1 MGLIKNAAG
10 AVGNALT
17 NGIGAAAAG
26 AGSGVLANQW
36 REFFYCDAMDKNV
49 LMTVGKKQT
58 SGRSAN
64 TKGDDNIITNGSRVA
79 VADGQCAII
88 VDNGKIV
95 EICAEAGDFTY
106 DTSQEPT
113 IFYGGL
119 GKGIVDSFKKWGER
133 ITFGGDTGR
142 VQKIYYFNMLEITD
156 NLFGTPNPIMFRAV
170 DKKIGLDME
179 VNLKCNGRYS
189 YRITDPIIF
198 YKNLAGNIAGGQ
210 YTRDKIDAQLKGE
223 FIDALSQGMSAIADL
238 EIRPNEIS
246 KHLGELKDAMNA
258 ELREAWAEGR
268 GITIETIA
276 MNNPTLTPEDMKMIQ
291 ELQRASARGNSAAMM
306 AGTMTA
312 ATSDA
317 MRTAAGNS
325 AGAMTGFMG
334 MGFAQNAMG
343 ANTISNLAA
352 QAQQQQA
359 GPAPQAAPQM
369 QAAGVVAAAGWKCG
383 KCGKDGNT
391 GKFCAECGEA
401 KPADAEGWKC
411 SCGAVNKGKF
421 CQECGAKKPE
431 GAPLYRCDK
440 CGWEPEDPHHPPK
453 FCPEC
458 GDIFDDSDKV

>member
-1 MGLIKNAAG
+1 MGLIQAIKTSGIAG
-10 AVGNALT
+10 AVV
-17 NGIGAAAAG
+17 G
-26 AGSGVLANQW
+26 AGGSVLADQW
-36 REFFYCDAMDKNV
+36 KEYFYCDAMDKNV
-49 LMTVGKKQT
+49 LMTVGQKKT
-58 SGRSAN
+58 TKNSAN
-64 TKGDDNIITNGSRVA
+64 TKGSDNIISNGSRIA
-79 VADGQCAII
+79 VADGQCMII

-95 EICAEAGDFTY
+95 EVCAEPGEFTY
-106 DTSQEPT
+106 DTSTEPS

-133 ITFGGDTGR
+133 ITFGGDTAR
-142 VQKIYYFNMLEITD
+142 VQKVYYFNLLEIMD
-156 NLFGTPNPIMFRAV
+156 NKFGTPNPVMFRAV
-170 DKKIGLDME
+170 DKNIGLDLE
-179 VNLKCNGRYS
+179 VNLRCNGTYS
-189 YRITDPIIF
+189 YRLTDPLVF
-198 YKNLAGNIAGGQ
+198 YKNVAGNIADGY
-210 YTRDKIDAQLKGE
+210 YTRDKIDAQLKAE
-223 FIDALSQGMSAIADL
+223 FIDALGTGLAEIADL
-238 EIRPNEIS
+238 EIRPNQLP
-246 KHLGELKDAMNA
+246 KHTEELKN
-258 ELREAWAEGR
+258 
-268 GITIETIA
+268 A
-276 MNNPTLTPEDMKMIQ
+276 MNNALAESWARDRGISIEKIAMSIPTLTPEDMKMIQ
-291 ELQRASARGNSAAMM
+291 DLQRASAMGNSAAMM

-312 ATSDA
+312 ATADA
-317 MRTAAGNS
+317 MKTAAGNS

-334 MGFAQNAMG
+334 MGFAQNAAG

-401 KPADAEGWKC
+401 KPADAAGWTC

-440 CGWEPEDPHHPPK
+440 CGWEPADPHNPPK

-458 GDIFDDSDKV
+458 GDIFDDNDKV